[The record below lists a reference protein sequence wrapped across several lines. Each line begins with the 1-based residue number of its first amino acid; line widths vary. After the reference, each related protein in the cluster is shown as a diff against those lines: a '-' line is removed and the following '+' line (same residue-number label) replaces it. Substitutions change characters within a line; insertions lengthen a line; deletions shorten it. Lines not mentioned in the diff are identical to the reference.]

1 MCMIQNI
8 FIKSMMY
15 YLNFVAFSSCIRV
28 FFGAAFYQGHDQ
40 QWLRTS
46 QYMSICRILQYQ
58 ILELLKLPKNTTCIH
73 IHTNI
78 HLFIYVTIFMHMYV
92 SQWSKAFVVILAFLS
107 PCVEFCFNWAIF
119 CILVICLLLYYFL
132 LLYTVQ
138 NL

>member
-1 MCMIQNI
+1 MYRMQNI
-8 FIKSMMY
+8 FNSMTY
-15 YLNFVAFSSCIRV
+15 YLNFVAFNYSIHV
-28 FFGAAFYQGHDQ
+28 FFSTAFYQGHDQ
-40 QWLRTS
+40 RWLRTS
-46 QYMSICRILQYQ
+46 QYINICRILQYQ
-58 ILELLKLPKNTTCIH
+58 IIELSKLPKNTICIR

-92 SQWSKAFVVILAFLS
+92 FQWSKAFVVILAFLS

-132 LLYTVQ
+132 LLYIVQ